1 VKAIHFALLMF
12 IVPGAR
18 GEAQP
23 AVSLVPS
30 TLMFGQQGVGTTG
43 TAQTVTMTNTGNAS
57 LSITSIKITGASRT
71 DFAETNACGKTLAA
85 GANCSISVT
94 FTPTVIGSRNAAL
107 SVTDNA
113 VGGPQTVSL
122 TGTGTAPAVTFSA
135 VNLIFNKQPIG
146 TASSPQKV
154 TLTNTGNTTLSLTS
168 IAGSGDF
175 SQTNTCGPSLGAGA
189 SCTISVTF
197 TPSSLWTRWGFITV
211 IDNALDSPDLIP
223 VAGMG
228 TGIAVAHLSP
238 TSLSFGNQNIGTSS
252 PAQTITLSNPGTD
265 ILALSSIAVSGD
277 YSQSNTCGTSL
288 PAGANCTISV
298 LFTPSASG
306 TRQGY
311 ITFNDTDPTILQTA
325 TLSGT
330 GQPVSS
336 TVAVSPRV
344 AVITSTR
351 TQQFQATINGVGTS
365 SVTWAV
371 DSITGGNTTTGT
383 ISAAGVYTPPATAGQ
398 HSVTAASIAD
408 PSQTATVPVVVSNYA
423 GAFGYHNDPQSTGQN
438 LNEIALTTGNVNS
451 AQFGKLFSY
460 AIDGYAYAQPL
471 YVENVSIPNQ
481 GFHNVV
487 YIATEHDSVYA
498 FDADD
503 LNPAPLWQ
511 TSFIDPTNG
520 ITTVPRADVEGP
532 GSNITPEV
540 GITPT
545 PVIDPT
551 RNALYAIART
561 KEVVGGVTSYVQ
573 RLHALDITTGAE
585 LPNSPVVIAATV
597 NGTGSGG
604 RNGQVAFDPLREN
617 PRAGLLLL
625 NGVVYVTWG
634 SLGDIPP
641 YHGWLLGYDG
651 GTLQQVAV
659 LNTSPNGSDAA
670 IWQSGGAPVVD
681 ASGNIFLM
689 TGNGTFDANTS
700 GLDYGTSFLKIYSGG
715 GGLQIADYFTPYN
728 KSTLNSKDFDL
739 GSGGPML
746 LPDQPGPAAHLALA
760 AGKDS
765 GLYLLN
771 RDNLGQ
777 FSPAGNNIALYL
789 ANAIGKASESAGGH
803 RGTPAYFQGQVYL
816 IGASDFPKAFSLYNG
831 LLSAA
836 PVSLASTLFGFPGGV
851 PAISANGS
859 VNGIVWALQ
868 VDKYSTSGPAVLHA
882 YDAANVAR
890 ELYNSKTSGTRDTA
904 GPAVKF
910 TVPTVANGKVYV
922 ATQTELDVYGLLP

>member
-1 VKAIHFALLMF
+1 MKAIHFVLLMF
-12 IVPGAR
+12 IVSGAR
-18 GEAQP
+18 GGAQP
-23 AVSLVPS
+23 AASLVPS
-30 TLMFGQQGVGTTG
+30 TLIFGQQSVGTTS
-43 TAQTVTMTNTGNAS
+43 TAQTVTLTNTGNAS
-57 LSITSIKITGASRT
+57 LSITSIKITGANKT
-71 DFAETNACGKTLAA
+71 DFAETNTCGKNLAA

-94 FTPTVIGSRNAAL
+94 FKPTVMGLRSASL

-113 VGGPQTVSL
+113 AGSPQTVSL
-122 TGTGTAPAVTFSA
+122 SGTGTAPAVTFSP
-135 VNLIFNKQPIG
+135 VNLIFSKQPIG

-154 TLTNTGNTTLSLTS
+154 TLTNTGTATLNIGS

-175 SQTNTCGPSLGAGA
+175 SQTNTCGLSVAAGA

-197 TPSSLWTRWGFITV
+197 TPSSIWTRWGLITV
-211 IDNALDSPDLIP
+211 TDNALDSPDLVP
-223 VAGMG
+223 VAGVG
-228 TGIAVAHLSP
+228 SGNAVAHLFP
-238 TSLSFGNQNIGTSS
+238 ANLSFGNQNVGTSS
-252 PAQTITLSNPGTD
+252 PVETITLSNTGTD
-265 ILALSSIAVSGD
+265 TLSLSSIAASGD
-277 YSQSNTCGTSL
+277 YSQTNTCGTSL
-288 PAGANCTISV
+288 TAGANCTISV
-298 LFTPSASG
+298 VFTPSASG

-311 ITFNDTDPTILQTA
+311 ITLNDTDPTILQTA

-330 GQPVSS
+330 GQTVSS

-344 AVITSTR
+344 AVITNTR

-371 DSITGGNTTTGT
+371 DGVTGGTPTTGT
-383 ISAAGVYTPPATAGQ
+383 ISASGVYTPPATAGQ
-398 HSVTAASIAD
+398 HSVAAASIAD

-423 GAFGYHNDPQSTGQN
+423 GVFTYHNDPQSTGQN

-451 AQFGKLFSY
+451 SQFGKLFSY
-460 AIDGYAYAQPL
+460 SIDGYEYAQPL
-471 YVENVSIPNQ
+471 YVENLSIPNQ

-498 FDADD
+498 FDADG

-551 RNALYAIART
+551 RNALYVIART

-604 RNGQVAFDPLREN
+604 RNGQVAFDPFREN
-617 PRAGLLLL
+617 PRAGLFLL

-670 IWQSGGAPVVD
+670 IWQSGGAPCVD

-689 TGNGTFDANTS
+689 TGNGTFDANNG
-700 GLDYGTSFLKIYSGG
+700 GLDYGTSFLKVSSS

-728 KSTLNSKDFDL
+728 QSYLNGKDFDL

-746 LPDQPGPAAHLALA
+746 LPDQAGPFPHLAVA

-765 GLYLLN
+765 ALYLLD

-777 FSPAGNNIALYL
+777 FSLAGNNIPLYL

-803 RGTPAYFQGQVYL
+803 RGTPAYFQGQVYFV
-816 IGASDFPKAFSLYNG
+816 GASDFLKAFSLYNG
-831 LLSAA
+831 LVSAA
-836 PVSLASTLFGFPGGV
+836 PVSVGPTSFGFPGGV
-851 PAISANGS
+851 PAISANGNL
-859 VNGIVWALQ
+859 NGIVWALQ

-890 ELYNSKTSGTRDTA
+890 ELYNSKMSGTRDTA

-922 ATQTELDVYGLLP
+922 ATQTELDAYGLLP